1 VKLRIVAS
9 IAVGAALTLGAAGCS
24 MIAPQATTID
34 FSASDGVNIPPSGPL
49 DVRNA
54 MVIADESGTAGNF
67 LAAIVNPTD
76 EDHTLI
82 FGFDGVTTEIE
93 VPARDSISLGVD
105 GNEPIL
111 LDGIDT
117 KPGATL
123 PMSFQSGDAEGVR
136 IDVPVLDGK
145 LPYYT
150 EYVPLE
156 TPTPSATPTPTA
168 TPTPSATPTP

>member
-1 VKLRIVAS
+1 MKLRIVAS
-9 IAVGAALTLGAAGCS
+9 IAVGAALTLGATGCS
-24 MIAPQATTID
+24 MISPQATTID

-82 FGFDGVTTEIE
+82 FGFGETTTTLK

-105 GNEPIL
+105 GNKPIL
-111 LDGIDT
+111 LEDIDT
-117 KPGATL
+117 MPGGTL

-136 IDVPVLDGK
+136 IDVPVLDGT

-156 TPTPSATPTPTA
+156 ATTPSATPTPSAIPTPSATPTP
-168 TPTPSATPTP
+168 